1 MTTPEL
7 VPCQFCDDARLPVAS
22 GYLRGTAAEMQ
33 TQADVWSWS
42 VRHHC
47 GAQGPECD
55 TENEAIAAWNTRAPL
70 SPAVLAELPEVRALA
85 DDLASCIAMI
95 QHAIGQGKDTFI
107 EPDTKRKL
115 SDARTRLETFRAA
128 AIREGRNG

>member
-1 MTTPEL
+1 MTTPDSVTLYLKDSALQAKPWGGAE
-7 VPCQFCDDARLPVAS
+7 PVQ
-22 GYLRGTAAEMQ
+22 Y
-33 TQADVWSWS
+33 
-42 VRHHC
+42 VRR
-47 GAQGPECD
+47 D
-55 TENEAIAAWNTRAPL
+55 
-70 SPAVLAELPEVRALA
+70 PAVLAELPEVLALA

>member
-1 MTTPEL
+1 MSGPERIW
-7 VPCQFCDDARLPVAS
+7 VS
-22 GYLRGTAAEMQ
+22 GWDRDPTGHWWHDTELRGHPEY
-33 TQADVWSWS
+33 
-42 VRHHC
+42 VRR
-47 GAQGPECD
+47 D
-55 TENEAIAAWNTRAPL
+55 
-70 SPAVLAELPEVRALA
+70 PAVLAELPEVQELA

-128 AIREGRNG
+128 AIREGRK

>member
-1 MTTPEL
+1 MTTPEILPCPFCGGHASL
-7 VPCQFCDDARLPVAS
+7 VSPAMGRPYVCCDDNFCTGPKPSAD
-22 GYLRGTAAEMQ
+22 
-33 TQADVWSWS
+33 QAL
-42 VRHHC
+42 
-47 GAQGPECD
+47 
-55 TENEAIAAWNTRAPL
+55 AAWNARAPL